1 MVKKT
6 IRLEYL
12 TILLFLVYTYFS
24 QKYSLWLFLIF
35 LFVPD
40 IAIVFYKINSRI
52 GSIAYNIIHTYT
64 IPIILVII
72 NNLFFENTI
81 MLTIC
86 LIWMSHISM
95 DRFVGY
101 GLKYDN
107 FKETHIQKL

>member
-1 MVKKT
+1 MVKKI

-12 TILLFLVYTYFS
+12 TVFLFLVYTYFS
-24 QKYSLWLFLIF
+24 EKYSLLLFLLL

-40 IAIVFYKINSRI
+40 ISIIFYKINSRI
-52 GSIAYNIIHTYT
+52 GGIVYNIIHTYT
-64 IPIILVII
+64 VPIILVIVDKV
-72 NNLFFENTI
+72 FFENTI
-81 MLTIC
+81 ILTIC

-95 DRFVGY
+95 DRFIGY